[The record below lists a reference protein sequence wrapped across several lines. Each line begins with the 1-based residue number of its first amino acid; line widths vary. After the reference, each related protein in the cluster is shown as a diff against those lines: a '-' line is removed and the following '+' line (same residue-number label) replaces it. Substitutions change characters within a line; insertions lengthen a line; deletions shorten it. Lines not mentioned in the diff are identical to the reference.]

1 MAVPYGT
8 VWIELN
14 VLANLTQWTMVDA
27 DVSGSDVI
35 IHPGGYISYNLSNEL
50 NDGLKASKYRYF
62 EITLI
67 DSGIIEQYNYQ
78 NIVEVFQEIVYSDP
92 NGVKTNS
99 YELTPVV
106 QYGSTYN
113 DQTGEY
119 TMSSDLTMM
128 DLNMDSD
135 TITIR
140 NRTDQVGG
148 NPHDVTVTA
157 VLMYRSNDLTGQI
170 GDIGGGQTPGVITQL
185 QITCDRSNW
194 TIDKIT
200 DSVRLTGLFPDD
212 MPPFNTIGDSQFH
225 WSVYKKAGY
234 PAAAAIFVDIPNIAS
249 YKIPATTQV
258 KGVRNGVITV
268 RLTYDG
274 AGEHYGE
281 YVEEDL
287 SIINCDPGEVQLNF
301 GSGADPEVNGFTG
314 TQPIIQ
320 MSPNPWYTWYRE
332 NGRIGTPSVTAVSQ
346 NITLTR
352 MDSIDGGYFTMAR
365 SSDIGKMENVQ
376 NGQRISLYGVWNGL
390 QVLRANANM
399 VDDSDSTMNVPATT
413 DIPVTIVNCEHTN
426 ILTATK
432 EELTS
437 VDESTTLIIESNPSG
452 APLNATKDDRDPYS
466 WTIPAALEALSLT
479 GGNIRSPQAILRPR
493 YKFFS
498 GTVTVSVLTNQNEAG
513 IYELISKEIDINI
526 ANPEELEIVSS
537 TGSFIL
543 SQYGAQLLLQVTNAD
558 SSLNF
563 VISQTTITGGTV
575 GIGNYSMRNQNVMIT
590 AERAGTLN
598 VEFSNT
604 DLGIIK
610 TVQIINDFTAWL
622 ATIEAIS
629 STGSFTIK
637 RYGDIITITL
647 NNAPIGLRM
656 TLNTDTIDGGSVA
669 VSGYSPSPRTF
680 TVEAVAEG
688 KAQVNV
694 VNSDIGLS
702 LPIEITMDYTEWL
715 ATVEVES
722 SSGSFTLNN
731 PISPI
736 QLLLTN
742 FEDVPMTI
750 SQNTV
755 DGGSVK
761 LGSYNTSTHTLT
773 INGQAQGKTNVV
785 FRSGNDV
792 LNDFERSV
800 EITMDYTD
808 WLSTLELVSTTGSF
822 TVRVNESFELRIR
835 QQGSTADI
843 SVDLN
848 IEQSS
853 SDGGEVG
860 TFWNS
865 GTGGRGV
872 SGRTPG
878 TVELYITDT
887 QGWGIVMQQE
897 VIVTA

>member
-35 IHPGGYISYNLSNEL
+35 IHPGGYISYNLSNKL

-78 NIVEVFQEIVYSDP
+78 NIVEVFQDIVYSDP

-212 MPPFNTIGDSQFH
+212 MPPFNILGDSQFR

-234 PAAAAIFVDIPNIAS
+234 PAAAAIFVDIPNIPS
-249 YKIPATTQV
+249 YNIPAMTQV

-268 RLTYDG
+268 RLTYLG

-314 TQPIIQ
+314 TQPTVQ
-320 MSPNPWYTWYRE
+320 MSPHPWYTWYNE
-332 NGRIGTPSVTAVSQ
+332 DGGIGTPSVKSVEQ

-365 SSDIGKMENVQ
+365 SSGLGKMENVQ
-376 NGQRISLYGVWNGL
+376 NGQRVSLYGVWNGL

-399 VDDSDSTMNVPATT
+399 VDAADSTMNVPATT

-452 APLNATKDDRDPYS
+452 APLNATQDNGNPYS

-479 GGNIRSPQAILRPR
+479 GGNIRSPQAILKPR

-513 IYELISKEIDINI
+513 IYELISKEIAINI

-558 SSLNF
+558 DSLNF
-563 VISQTTITGGTV
+563 VVAQTTLTGGTV
-575 GIGNYSMRNQNVMIT
+575 GIGYYSMRNQNVMIT
-590 AERAGTLN
+590 AERAGNLN
-598 VEFSNT
+598 VVFTNT
-604 DLGIIK
+604 ELGITK

-629 STGSFTIK
+629 STGSFTIG
-637 RYGDIITITL
+637 RYGDSITITL
-647 NNAPIGLRM
+647 NNAPIGLDMR
-656 TLNTDTIDGGSVA
+656 LNTDTIDGGSVT
-669 VSGYSPSPRTF
+669 VSWYSPSPRTF

-702 LPIEITMDYTEWL
+702 LPIEFTMDYTEWL

-722 SSGSFTLNN
+722 SSGSFTLND
-731 PISPI
+731 PVSPI

-755 DGGSVK
+755 NGGSVK
-761 LGSYNTSTHTLT
+761 LGSYSTSTHTLT

-785 FRSGNDV
+785 FRSNNDV
-792 LNDFERSV
+792 LNDFEKSV
-800 EITMDYTD
+800 EVTMDYTA
-808 WLSTLELVSTTGSF
+808 WLATLELVSTTGSF
-822 TVRVNESFELRIR
+822 TIGVGDSAGLRIR

-843 SVDLN
+843 IVSLN

-853 SDGGEVG
+853 TDGGSIG
-860 TFWNS
+860 TFS
-865 GTGGRGV
+865 DTFV
-872 SGRTPG
+872 SQAIEGRTPG

>member
-35 IHPGGYISYNLSNEL
+35 IHPGGYISYSLSNEL

-212 MPPFNTIGDSQFH
+212 MPPFNSIGDSQFR
-225 WSVYKKAGY
+225 WDVYKKAGY
-234 PAAAAIFVDIPNIAS
+234 PAAAAIFVDIPNIVS

-268 RLTYDG
+268 RLTYLG

-314 TQPIIQ
+314 TQPTVQ
-320 MSPNPWYTWYRE
+320 MSPHPWYTWYRE
-332 NGRIGTPSVTAVSQ
+332 DGGIGAPSVLSVEQ

-365 SSDIGKMENVQ
+365 SSDLGEMENVK

-413 DIPVTIVNCEHTN
+413 DIPITIVNCEHTN

-452 APLNATKDDRDPYS
+452 APLNATQDDRNPYS

-479 GGNIRSPQAILRPR
+479 GGNIRSPQAILKPR

-513 IYELISKEIDINI
+513 IYELISKEIAINI

-563 VISQTTITGGTV
+563 VMSQTTITGGTV

-590 AERAGTLN
+590 AERAGNLN
-598 VEFSNT
+598 VVFTNT
-604 DLGIIK
+604 ELGITK

-629 STGSFTIK
+629 STGSFTIG

-647 NNAPIGLRM
+647 NNAPIGLWM
-656 TLNTDTIDGGSVA
+656 TLNTDTIDGGSVTA
-669 VSGYSPSPRTF
+669 SGYSSSSRIF

-702 LPIEITMDYTEWL
+702 LPIEFTMDYTEWL

-722 SSGSFTLNN
+722 SSGSFTLND
-731 PISPI
+731 PVSPI

-755 DGGSVK
+755 NGGSVK
-761 LGSYNTSTHTLT
+761 LGSYSTSTHALT

-785 FRSGNDV
+785 FRSNNDV
-792 LNDFERSV
+792 LNGFERSV
-800 EITMDYTD
+800 EVTMDYTA
-808 WLSTLELVSTTGSF
+808 WLATLELVSTTGSF
-822 TVRVNESFELRIR
+822 TIGVGDSAGLRIR

-843 SVDLN
+843 AVGLN

-853 SDGGEVG
+853 TDGGSVVIFSVTDG
-860 TFWNS
+860 T
-865 GTGGRGV
+865 RGME
-872 SGRTPG
+872 GETPG

-887 QGWGIVMQQE
+887 QGWGIVIQQE